1 MKSTL
6 LIYND
11 STKLHKESIFLDNLK
26 EPLIKYNKKIYL
38 LYDAKEINPPFFNK
52 IIIAHD
58 NLKEEELKMIYNM
71 TLLAGTIIFFDEHY
85 KYFFKNSVNKKTPLQ
100 RLSVGLIPDTE
111 QVNLL
116 QADGACKRLQ
126 YYQIQKND
134 NIVYNFPYTRVVDF
148 IIMGTQK
155 GGTTALAQNIGKH
168 PDIFLNMNPE
178 PRISEIHFFDLHWK
192 RGIEWYK
199 KQFDYSKKIVGDKT
213 PDLMYLDYTFPLI
226 QSINPYVKIILVL
239 RNPVDRAHSA
249 WKMIKKYW
257 DEKRS
262 FENAVTEE
270 LESKNDE
277 ENKTFYTSQKQY
289 LQRGLYYKQ
298 IKNILKWFPRNNLL
312 VLISEKVKTNM
323 KAEYNKVYSFLN
335 LKPFD
340 TNYELEFISN
350 NKSNVNKILYNK
362 LINFYK
368 KDIVLLEKFLKIK
381 TNWI

>member
-1 MKSTL
+1 MKSTI
-6 LIYND
+6 LIYNEA
-11 STKLHKESIFLDNLK
+11 SEVFQKLKISHKLNKESIFFNNIK
-26 EPLIKYNKKIYL
+26 ESYIKYNKKIYL

-71 TLLAGTIIFFDEHY
+71 TLIGGTIIFFEEKY
-85 KYFFKNSVNKKTPLQ
+85 KYFFKNSIHIKNPL
-100 RLSVGLIPDTE
+100 D
-111 QVNLL
+111 
-116 QADGACKRLQ
+116 
-126 YYQIQKND
+126 YYQIKKKD

-168 PDIFLNMNPE
+168 PDIFLNMNPD
-178 PRISEIHFFDLHWK
+178 PRVSEVHFFDLHWK

-199 KQFDYSKKIVGDKT
+199 KQFDYSKKVVGDKT

-226 QSINPYVKIILVL
+226 QSVNPYVKIILIL
-239 RNPVDRAHSA
+239 RNPVERAYSA

-257 DEKRS
+257 DEKRT
-262 FENAVTEE
+262 FEEAITQE
-270 LESKNDE
+270 LDSKLDE

-298 IKNILKWFPRNNLL
+298 IKNILKWFSRDNLL
-312 VLISEKVKTNM
+312 VLISEKVKSNM
-323 KAEYNKVYSFLN
+323 KEEYNKVYSFLN
-335 LKPFD
+335 LKPFE
-340 TNYELEFISN
+340 TNYELEFVSN
-350 NKSNVNKILYNK
+350 NKNNVNKILYNK

-368 KDIVLLEKFLKIK
+368 KDILMLEKFLKIK
-381 TNWI
+381 TGWT